1 MPLRVTPLLSFHHS
15 ASAAEPVPV
24 TTPIQ
29 PSSSSLL
36 LTRSFLLMGRD
47 IVAVDAVPPGNIFG
61 VLGLEGCIMK
71 SGTLSDTPQCPSL
84 SSLRFAVAARLSC
97 HD

>member
-1 MPLRVTPLLSFHHS
+1 M
-15 ASAAEPVPV
+15 PV

-29 PSSSSLL
+29 LASSFLL

-84 SSLRFAVAARLSC
+84 SSLRFAVADGVSC
-97 HD
+97 YD

>member
-1 MPLRVTPLLSFHHS
+1 M
-15 ASAAEPVPV
+15 PV

-29 PSSSSLL
+29 LSSPSLL

-84 SSLRFAVAARLSC
+84 SSLRFAVADGVSR
-97 HD
+97 HN

>member
-1 MPLRVTPLLSFHHS
+1 
-15 ASAAEPVPV
+15 
-24 TTPIQ
+24 
-29 PSSSSLL
+29 
-36 LTRSFLLMGRD
+36 MGRD

-71 SGTLSDTPQCPSL
+71 SGTLSDTPQCP
-84 SSLRFAVAARLSC
+84 RFAVTDSLSC

>member
-29 PSSSSLL
+29 LSSPSLL
-36 LTRSFLLMGRD
+36 LTCSFLLMGRD

-84 SSLRFAVAARLSC
+84 SSLRFAVASRLSC

>member
-29 PSSSSLL
+29 PSSPSLL
-36 LTRSFLLMGRD
+36 LTCSFLLMGRD
-47 IVAVDAVPPGNIFG
+47 IVAVDVVPPGNIFG

-84 SSLRFAVAARLSC
+84 SSLRFAVTDSLSC